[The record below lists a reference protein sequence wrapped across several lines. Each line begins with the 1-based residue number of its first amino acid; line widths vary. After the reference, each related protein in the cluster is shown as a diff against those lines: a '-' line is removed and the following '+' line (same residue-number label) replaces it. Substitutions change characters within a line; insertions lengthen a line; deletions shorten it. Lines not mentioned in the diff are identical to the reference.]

1 VACLAVILQFSS
13 VERHSSSDSLH
24 SLGTASRLYV
34 NSAWNVG
41 SIPAYFLLTAVRFY
55 NV

>member
-1 VACLAVILQFSS
+1 MVCLAVILQFAS
-13 VERHSSSDSLH
+13 VDRHSSSDSLH
-24 SLGTASRLYV
+24 SLGTASRLWV

-41 SIPAYFLLTAVRFY
+41 SIPAYFLLTAVRFC